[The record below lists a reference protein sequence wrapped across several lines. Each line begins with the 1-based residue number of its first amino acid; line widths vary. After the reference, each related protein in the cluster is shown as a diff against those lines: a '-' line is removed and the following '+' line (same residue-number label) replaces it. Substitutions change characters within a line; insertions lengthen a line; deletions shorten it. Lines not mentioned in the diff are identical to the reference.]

1 MGDEPP
7 ETRGPAR
14 LPLADVQRGIIL
26 TIPMAVV
33 FGPIGVT
40 FGVIA
45 VDAGLSPLNAVLMS
59 LLVYAGAAQLA
70 AIQLLALGAPMLSV
84 VATAA
89 AVNSRY
95 LVLSASIA
103 PHFSGFRRL
112 ARSAYGVGLT
122 DATYAIHIGRFAS
135 GPPRRAE
142 IFTTNILA
150 HSVWVGGTAIGVT
163 VGQAIPDLARY
174 GIDFAISA
182 MFIALVV
189 PLIQSRRDL
198 AVALTAA
205 AASGIFIMAGFAHW
219 TVLAA
224 TAVAMIMAWGMSR
237 WTKA

>member
-1 MGDEPP
+1 MQALRNWRRFNFWRWGRQCCRWWRRRLRSI
-7 ETRGPAR
+7 RGTWFCRPRSR
-14 LPLADVQRGIIL
+14 LI
-26 TIPMAVV
+26 
-33 FGPIGVT
+33 
-40 FGVIA
+40 
-45 VDAGLSPLNAVLMS
+45 
-59 LLVYAGAAQLA
+59 
-70 AIQLLALGAPMLSV
+70 
-84 VATAA
+84 
-89 AVNSRY
+89 
-95 LVLSASIA
+95 
-103 PHFSGFRRL
+103 FSGFRRL
-112 ARSAYGVGLT
+112 ARFSYGVGLT

-163 VGQAIPDLARY
+163 VGQAISDLARY

>member
-103 PHFSGFRRL
+103 PHFLRLPAARAILLRGGTHRRHL
-112 ARSAYGVGLT
+112 RDSHRTICLRTAA
-122 DATYAIHIGRFAS
+122 
-135 GPPRRAE
+135 PRR
-142 IFTTNILA
+142 NLYHQ
-150 HSVWVGGTAIGVT
+150 HSGALGLGRRHRNRRDRRSGNFRPRAIWNRFCDIGHVHRSRGTAHPEPT
-163 VGQAIPDLARY
+163 
-174 GIDFAISA
+174 
-182 MFIALVV
+182 
-189 PLIQSRRDL
+189 
-198 AVALTAA
+198 
-205 AASGIFIMAGFAHW
+205 
-219 TVLAA
+219 
-224 TAVAMIMAWGMSR
+224 
-237 WTKA
+237 